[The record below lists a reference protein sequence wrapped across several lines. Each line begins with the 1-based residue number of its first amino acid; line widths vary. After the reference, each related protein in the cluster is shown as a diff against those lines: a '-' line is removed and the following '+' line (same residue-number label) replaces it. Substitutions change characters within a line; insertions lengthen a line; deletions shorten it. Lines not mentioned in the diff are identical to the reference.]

1 MKKGFALIFSF
12 FLICTCTMSVWASEA
27 QYSTAGDLY
36 EDWHNNLPDY
46 ICGVWS
52 TDGGTTNLT
61 FGIQNNAAG
70 NAGKQE
76 ILELIANDSSVTFVY
91 QEFSRN
97 YLLQMQKEIDGYFEK
112 DLGLISTGLDD
123 INNCIVLGIYT
134 ERKDNADTQNMISEI
149 IEKYG
154 NAVSVEYTD
163 KVVYTL
169 AIDEN
174 GTSYTWMPP
183 YAQPALFLPMGM
195 MILLVIGVVFVIAI
209 RRKMLILQTNH
220 GAAISTTRLPSA
232 KDVEDMVKHS
242 NYSAPSDLKQKVMD
256 MIDREGE

>member
-1 MKKGFALIFSF
+1 MRKGFALLISLFLIFS
-12 FLICTCTMSVWASEA
+12 CTVSVCAAEA

-36 EDWHNNLPDY
+36 EAWCSNLPDY

-61 FGIQNNAAG
+61 FGIQNNASG
-70 NAGKQE
+70 NAGKQK
-76 ILELIANDSSVTFVY
+76 ILELIENDSSVTFVY

-123 INNCIVLGIYT
+123 INNCIVLGIYI
-134 ERKDNADTQNMISEI
+134 ERKDNADTQNMIDEI
-149 IEKYG
+149 TAKYG
-154 NAVSVEYTD
+154 KAVSVEYTD
-163 KVVYTL
+163 QLIFTVGENEPNYAWL
-169 AIDEN
+169 AL
-174 GTSYTWMPP
+174 TKQPP
-183 YAQPALFLPMGM
+183 MFMSMIM
-195 MILLVIGVVFVIAI
+195 MILLMIGVVFVIAI

-220 GAAISTTRLPSA
+220 GTTVATTLPPSA
-232 KDVEDMVKHS
+232 KDVEDMVKQS
-242 NYSAPSDLKQKVMD
+242 NYSVPSDLRQKVMD

>member
-1 MKKGFALIFSF
+1 MRKLFSLIFSL
-12 FLICTCTMSVWASEA
+12 FLICTCTMGVWAAEA

-36 EDWHNNLPDY
+36 EAWYNNLPDY

-61 FGIQNNAAG
+61 FGIQNNEAG

-76 ILELIANDSSVTFVY
+76 ILELVSNDSSVTFVY

-97 YLLQMQKEIDGYFEK
+97 YLLQIQKEIDGYFEK
-112 DLGLISTGLDD
+112 NLGLISTGLDD
-123 INNCIVLGIYT
+123 IHNCIVLGVFN
-134 ERKDNADTQNMISEI
+134 ERKDNADTQNMIDEI
-149 IEKYG
+149 TAKYG
-154 NAVSVEYTD
+154 KAVSVEYTD
-163 KVVYTL
+163 QLVFTVGENDSNYAWL
-169 AIDEN
+169 AL
-174 GTSYTWMPP
+174 TKQPP
-183 YAQPALFLPMGM
+183 MFMSMIM
-195 MILLVIGVVFVIAI
+195 MLLLMIGVVFMIAI

-220 GAAISTTRLPSA
+220 GTTVSTTRLPSA

-256 MIDREGE
+256 MIDGGGE